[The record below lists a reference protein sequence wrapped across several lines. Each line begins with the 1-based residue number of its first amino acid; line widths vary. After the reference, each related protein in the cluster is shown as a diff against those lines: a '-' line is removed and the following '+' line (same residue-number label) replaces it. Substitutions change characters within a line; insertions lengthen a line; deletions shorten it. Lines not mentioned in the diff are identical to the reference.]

1 MEEIRGLQLKLR
13 RVQARLMA
21 WKVAQRA
28 GISPSMLSML
38 ENERRKLPAELG
50 MRILRVIEQMAKENQ
65 T

>member
-1 MEEIRGLQLKLR
+1 
-13 RVQARLMA
+13 MA